1 MADIRQLLQQGRY
14 ADAASACREALGEA
28 PENAD
33 LRMLMGLCEEAAGRR
48 DSARAWLEKALEKN
62 PEHAVAGLHFGRL
75 LMMEGRDDDARQA
88 LQRCIAVDPNH
99 AAARTL
105 LARIDQRAGR
115 AADAIEGLR
124 TALVAD
130 QDYAPAHAGLA
141 ALLLKRGEL
150 DEAHTHAATA
160 VRLRPED
167 ALSQVTMAQV
177 FQAQGHFDFAEQC
190 LRNALEKQPEHVQL
204 RAALEQLQRVRSAGA
219 GADEPDSAA
228 AQLERMRA
236 HYRQGQLLPAAELAD
251 VLQFRFE
258 AADPI
263 LLELAEVLMDAGQ
276 TESAADI
283 LARADAGLP
292 RLALTRARLSAVRG
306 DPATALQQLSELL
319 GSEQAAIRHDARRL
333 AADLY
338 LRQQRLDS
346 ALEVLRPLAEE
357 AEAPP
362 ASLRMLAQLE
372 HAAGETGRAR
382 GLMTA
387 LLAREGLS
395 AAERAVCHNL
405 LGRILDESG
414 AFEAA
419 GRHLARGAWRQPFM
433 VEELAEFSPE
443 ALSQAWRQ
451 LEAWPFPGDPID
463 DGRQA
468 PLFVSGWPGSGRE
481 ALLPA
486 LLAAARSALLPPSEL
501 MRRRELL
508 RLPADRQALA
518 SLSESDLLLAR
529 KRYLRGAPQGAE
541 GLIEPGQMEVTAL
554 PALARFFPGATLL
567 WLRAEE
573 SALKLHWRLAGCG
586 DIERMVEA
594 WRREQAL
601 FAHLAGMLPLK
612 LVELELDE
620 LLAGDDE
627 TIKRLADAVGA
638 GDAGALADALKS
650 AFQQAGYRPAGH
662 WRHYAD
668 RL

>member
-1 MADIRQLLQQGRY
+1 MAEIRQMLQQGRY

-33 LRMLMGLCEEAAGRR
+33 LRMLMGLCEEAAGRP
-48 DSARAWLEKALEKN
+48 DSARAWMEKALEKN
-62 PEHAVAGLHFGRL
+62 PEHPAAGFHLARL
-75 LMMEGRDDDARQA
+75 LLVEARDDDARNA
-88 LQRCIAVDPNH
+88 LDRCIAVDPNH

-115 AADAIEGLR
+115 PEAAIEGLR

-130 QDYAPAHAGLA
+130 EDYAPAHAGLA
-141 ALLLKRGEL
+141 VLLLRRGEL
-150 DEAHTHAATA
+150 EEAHTHAAAA
-160 VRLRPED
+160 VRLRPDD
-167 ALSQVTMAQV
+167 ALSQVTMAQI

-190 LRNALEKQPEHVQL
+190 LRNALEKQPGHAQL
-204 RAALEQLQRVRSAGA
+204 RAALEQLQRVRGAGA
-219 GADEPDSAA
+219 GEDEPDSAA

-236 HYRQGQLLPAAELAD
+236 HYRQGQLLPAAELAEA
-251 VLQFRFE
+251 LQFRFE
-258 AADPI
+258 ATDPVM
-263 LLELAEVLMDAGQ
+263 LELAEVLMDAGQ
-276 TESAADI
+276 IDSAADV
-283 LARADAGLP
+283 LDRVDAGLP
-292 RLALTRARLSAVRG
+292 RLPLARARLTAVRG
-306 DPATALQQLSELL
+306 DLAAAVQQLSELF
-319 GSEQAAIRHDARRL
+319 GSEPAEIRCDARRL
-333 AADLY
+333 AADLH
-338 LRQQRLDS
+338 LREQRLDR

-357 AEAPP
+357 VEAPP

-372 HAAGETGRAR
+372 HAAGETARAR
-382 GLMTA
+382 ELLTGL
-387 LLAREGLS
+387 LEREGLGE
-395 AAERAVCHNL
+395 AEQAVCNNL

-419 GRHLARGAWRQPFM
+419 GRHLARGAWRRPLM

-443 ALSQAWRQ
+443 ALGQAWRQ
-451 LEAWPFPGDPID
+451 LQSWPFPADPVD

-486 LLAAARSALLPPSEL
+486 LLSAHRLALLPPDEL
-501 MRRRELL
+501 MRRRNLL
-508 RLPADRQALA
+508 QLPADPQALA
-518 SLSESDLLLAR
+518 PLSESDLRLAR
-529 KRYLRGAPQGAE
+529 RRYLRGAPQGAA

-573 SALKLHWRLAGCG
+573 PSLKLHWRLAGCR

-594 WRREQAL
+594 WRREQEL
-601 FAHLAGMLPLK
+601 FAHLAPLLPLK
-612 LVELELDE
+612 FVELELDE
-620 LLAGDDE
+620 LLAGGDGAID
-627 TIKRLADAVGA
+627 RLAEAVGA
-638 GDAGALADALKS
+638 GEPSALAGALKS

-662 WRHYAD
+662 WRHYLD